1 MSDADPKGKGKAR
14 EERVI
19 PIPDAPS
26 NPYPVRITTHGKIN
40 AFVTF
45 ALQFFEKHDKI
56 PIVFHTL
63 PPAPSKE
70 RPVPMD
76 PAAGPSKPKSKPK
89 QEGGIAPS
97 AQLAPRLLSVVE
109 IVKREYL
116 KAMDAGPVIV
126 KREYL
131 KAMDSGPVVGLFQYN
146 EIGILE
152 DLPEYAAPPEV
163 PDADPE
169 EARRKAI
176 AEQLSGKNHVKTKQ
190 TPYMKVTLSRVEL
203 PPNAKTTAQEP
214 LKRKLSKSA
223 KSRAKKRVKK
233 LAEGEAQ
240 MEVETT

>member
-26 NPYPVRITTHGKIN
+26 NPYLVRITTHGKIN

-63 PPAPSKE
+63 PPT
-70 RPVPMD
+70 
-76 PAAGPSKPKSKPK
+76 PAAAKEPAADPSKPKSKPK
-89 QEGGIAPS
+89 HEGGIAPS

-116 KAMDAGPVIV
+116 KAMDAGPV
-126 KREYL
+126 
-131 KAMDSGPVVGLFQYN
+131 VGLYQYN

-152 DLPEYAAPPEV
+152 DLPEYAAPPEA

-176 AEQLSGKNHVKTKQ
+176 AEQLSGENHVRTKQ

-203 PPNAKTTAQEP
+203 PPSAKATAQEP

-240 MEVETT
+240 MEIETT